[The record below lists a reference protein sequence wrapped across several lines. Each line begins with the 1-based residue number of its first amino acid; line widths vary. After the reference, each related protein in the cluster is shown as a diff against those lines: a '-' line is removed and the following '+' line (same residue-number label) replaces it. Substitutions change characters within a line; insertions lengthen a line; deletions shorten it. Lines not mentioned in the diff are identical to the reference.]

1 MLGACYAKS
10 IMLSASHRFHGHGSL
25 NYLFRNGRVFR
36 GGKFILRYVDNKRR
50 DDSRF
55 SIIVGKK
62 VSKSAVVRNRIRRR
76 VYEVIR
82 KHLGSLSKQV
92 DVAVTVLVADVAVM
106 PAAEVEETIVGLLRQ
121 AGLYK
126 PPQ

>member
-1 MLGACYAKS
+1 M
-10 IMLSASHRFHGHGSL
+10 
-25 NYLFRNGRVFR
+25 
-36 GGKFILRYVDNKRR
+36 
-50 DDSRF
+50 
-55 SIIVGKK
+55 IVGKK